1 MAEKILALAGS
12 LRVASFNRK
21 LVRIAADG
29 ARAAGAVVTEIDL
42 REIPLPLYDG
52 DMEREQGLPP
62 NAKLFKRILLE
73 HQGMLISSP
82 EYNTAMTAVLIRK
95 CRRFIAAPVKSC
107 RSEPPGRRA
116 AGPGRRD
123 SAGGQILP
131 QVKASRSI
139 AVDCRQRVPNSC
151 ESS

>member
-82 EYNTAMTAVLIRK
+82 EYNTAMTAVLK
-95 CRRFIAAPVKSC
+95 NAL
-107 RSEPPGRRA
+107 
-116 AGPGRRD
+116 D
-123 SAGGQILP
+123 W
-131 QVKASRSI
+131 ASRPEPGEPSHVAFRGKI
-139 AVDCRQRVPNSC
+139 GG
-151 ESS
+151 